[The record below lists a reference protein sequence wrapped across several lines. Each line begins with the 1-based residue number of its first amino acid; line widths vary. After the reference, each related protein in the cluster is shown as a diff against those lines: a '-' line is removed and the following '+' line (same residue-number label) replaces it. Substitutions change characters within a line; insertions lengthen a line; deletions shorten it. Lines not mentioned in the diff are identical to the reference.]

1 MIDNKIKDT
10 YKILTSIQDNKTPLY
25 KHFTTLNTFK
35 IAMMT
40 LQELYNDNISY
51 TFLKEVKDF
60 YNLQGFKTSSDN
72 NNVNYII
79 QV

>member
-10 YKILTSIQDNKTPLY
+10 YKILTNIQDSKTPLY
-25 KHFTTLNTFK
+25 KHFTSIYIFRV
-35 IAMMT
+35 AFMT
-40 LQELYNDNISY
+40 LQNLYNDNISY

-72 NNVNYII
+72 NNINYII

>member
-25 KHFTTLNTFK
+25 KHFKTLNTFRV
-35 IAMMT
+35 ALMT
-40 LQELYNDNISY
+40 LQDLYNNDIAY
-51 TFLKEVKDF
+51 TFIEEVKDF

-72 NNVNYII
+72 DNINYII